1 MTASPARILFF
12 DGVCNLCT
20 GTVKWVIRNDK
31 RGVFRFAPL
40 QGETGAAFLRAHGLG
55 TDVHDTFVYFR
66 DGKVLDRSTAA
77 LHGARDLGFPW
88 NLAYPLIIV
97 PRFLRDAVYKLI
109 ARNRYR
115 WFGGQDSCMVPT
127 PAVMVLFVG

>member
-1 MTASPARILFF
+1 MTAGPARILFF
-12 DGVCNLCT
+12 DGVCNLCS
-20 GTVKWVIRNDK
+20 GTVRWIIKRDK

-40 QGETGAAFLRAHGLG
+40 QGETGAAFLRVHGLC
-55 TDVHDTFVYFR
+55 TDAHDTFIYFR

-77 LHGARDLGFPW
+77 LHVVRDLGFPW
-88 NLAYPLIIV
+88 NMVYPLIIV

-115 WFGGQDSCMVPT
+115 WFGRQDSCMVPT
-127 PAVMVLFVG
+127 PEVVGRFVG